1 MTYSISSISNR
12 DLQLLYHYRILRQP
26 ASFLNAIYNQGE
38 SVLVT
43 FSPVGESD
51 EGYRFEVRTSIPS
64 NKVPLL
70 EFEGDE
76 QYWDQLSFLKTL
88 EVKTDR
94 LVLTSDNS
102 TLDGIQVRIFWVD
115 SIEQFQNLLK
125 GYEAELKALADD
137 LDALKDK
144 LSSLSDTEGFL
155 KLLDGVDG
163 NLVKIADTGAGLGL
177 ADANYH
183 IVGPTT
189 KTKLNNPSEKELANL
204 IPDIDSDLTL
214 VVQDPRPRTLQGLY
228 GRGTITITGTGV
240 WYLINITNDVS
251 FEDFKGTVYLYNCPA
266 VRITSGTTV
275 SDLTVVNSFCAF
287 SKGLIEKAT
296 LVRNSTLKH
305 NSGKI
310 VTLVHVGVGCEY
322 YSQVS
327 SGVAKTNQPTFEW
340 SVIQGK
346 VCLANGL
353 IIMNGRDISFV
364 TGHHDDP
371 LQPSKLTVQTVGG
384 V

>member
-38 SVLVT
+38 SVVVT

-51 EGYRFEVRTSIPS
+51 EGYQFEARTSIPS

-76 QYWDQLSFLKTL
+76 RYWDQLSFLKTL
-88 EVKTDR
+88 DVETDR
-94 LVLTSDNS
+94 LILTSDSS
-102 TLDGIQVRIFWVD
+102 TLDGIQVRIFWVE

-125 GYEAELKALADD
+125 GYEAELKALAGD
-137 LDALKDK
+137 LEALKDK
-144 LSSLSDTEGFL
+144 LNSLSDPEGFL

-163 NLVKIADTGAGLGL
+163 NLVKIADTDAGIGL

-189 KTKLNNPSEKELANL
+189 KTKLNNPSEKDLANL

-228 GRGTITITGTGV
+228 GRGNITITGSGV
-240 WYLINITNDVS
+240 WYLINVTNDVS
-251 FEDFKGTVYLYNCPA
+251 FEDFKGTIYLYNCPA
-266 VRITSGTTV
+266 VRITARTTV
-275 SDLTVVNSFCAF
+275 SVLTMVNSFCAF

-322 YSQVS
+322 YSQVGS
-327 SGVAKTNQPTFEW
+327 SVAKTSQPTFEW
-340 SVIQGK
+340 SVVQGK

-353 IIMNGRDISFV
+353 IIMNGRDISFI